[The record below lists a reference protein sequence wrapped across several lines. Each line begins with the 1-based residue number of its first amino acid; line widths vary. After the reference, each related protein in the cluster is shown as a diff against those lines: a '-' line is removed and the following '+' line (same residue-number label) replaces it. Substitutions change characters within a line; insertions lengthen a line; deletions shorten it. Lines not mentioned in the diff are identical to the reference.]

1 MNIELSSIMEEIE
14 SKETDPKLTKGD
26 LERIASKA
34 SYSFLVVL
42 SEQEVESCI
51 LNAYWKAT
59 SRYSSKKN
67 TKFTTFFYKGVL
79 MECLTQKKF
88 NLNKP
93 SYRIYENIAYK
104 NNQDIEKIDMLDEIQ
119 THCDDPDLLLERF
132 YQNMSVREI
141 AKSRGVSG
149 ETIRIKIKKNLAKL
163 RSKMTRVGV

>member
-34 SYSFLVVL
+34 SYSFLGVL

>member
-14 SKETDPKLTKGD
+14 NKETDPKLTKGD

-34 SYSFLVVL
+34 SYSFLGVL
-42 SEQEVESCI
+42 SEQEIESCI
-51 LNAYWKAT
+51 LNAYWKA
-59 SRYSSKKN
+59 SSKYTSGRN

-93 SYRIYENIAYK
+93 TYRIYENIAYK
-104 NNQDIEKIDMLDEIQ
+104 NNEDIERIDMIDEIHA
-119 THCDDPDLLLERF
+119 HCDDPDLLFQRF

-141 AKSRGVSG
+141 ASIRGVSG

-163 RSKMTRVGV
+163 RSKMTRVSV

>member
-1 MNIELSSIMEEIE
+1 MNIELSNIMEQIE
-14 SKETDPKLTKGD
+14 NKATDPKLTKGD

-34 SYSFLVVL
+34 SYSFLGVL
-42 SEQEVESCI
+42 SEQEIESCI
-51 LNAYWKAT
+51 LNAYWKAA
-59 SRYSSKKN
+59 SKFSSGKN

-93 SYRIYENIAYK
+93 TYRIYENIAFK
-104 NNQDIEKIDMLDEIQ
+104 NNQEIEKIDMIDEIE
-119 THCDDPDLLLERF
+119 THCDDPDLMMDRF

-141 AKSRGVSG
+141 AKRRGVSG

-163 RSKMTRVGV
+163 RSKMTKVGV

>member
-34 SYSFLVVL
+34 SYSFLGVL

-104 NNQDIEKIDMLDEIQ
+104 NNQDIEKIDMLDEIK